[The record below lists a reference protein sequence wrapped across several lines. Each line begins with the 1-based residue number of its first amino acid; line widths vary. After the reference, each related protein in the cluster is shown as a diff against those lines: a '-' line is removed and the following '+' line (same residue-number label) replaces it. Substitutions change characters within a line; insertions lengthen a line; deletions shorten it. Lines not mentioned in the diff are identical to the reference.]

1 MRNLWKVSKS
11 KRLCVNVKQTETCLG
26 VYGELRLEENEGE
39 DYLPEFRFKFFRG
52 TRLTYLDERM
62 KTPAGQTLML
72 KPIQNVRQ
80 VPLKNSPKSL
90 FQAAFSLIFTNVIEL
105 INIHDIEAAWEE
117 GVTTNHVN
125 SN

>member
-1 MRNLWKVSKS
+1 M
-11 KRLCVNVKQTETCLG
+11 G
-26 VYGELRLEENEGE
+26 GNERA
-39 DYLPEFRFKFFRG
+39 DLSSSVPVQVFRG
-52 TRLTYLDERM
+52 TRLTYLDERT
-62 KTPAGQTLML
+62 KTPVGQTLVL

-90 FQAAFSLIFTNVIEL
+90 FQTALSLIFTNVIEL